1 MKAIKTEIP
10 GVVLLEP
17 EVFGDA
23 RGYFMERFSQRRFD
37 ELVGPVRFVQ
47 DNESKSRYGVV
58 RGLHFQKGEYAQAKL
73 VSVVR
78 GRVLDVAVDIRRGS
92 PTFGRHV
99 AALLDGENKRQLFI
113 PRGFA
118 HGFAVLSDEA
128 VFQYKCDN
136 YYAPGSEGGIAWDDP
151 ALAIDWRLP
160 AGGIRQT
167 MNILVTGANGQL
179 GREMQRLSAVS
190 PNNYTFTDV
199 AELDVTDA
207 GAVRQ
212 AVAQTRAEVIVNCA
226 AYTNVERAEED
237 EEAAD
242 RLNRG
247 AAENLARAA
256 EANGATLIHVST
268 DYVFDGTAHLPYTED
283 APTAPLGVYGRTKL
297 AGERAVAES
306 GCKYLTFRT
315 AWLYSEYGNNSLKTM
330 LRLTAE
336 KERLNVVFDQAG
348 TPTYA
353 GDLAMTIFSIV
364 EGGYFAG
371 NEGLYHF
378 SNEGVASWYDFAAE
392 IAAAA
397 GHDKCR
403 IRPCRTAE
411 FPTKAAR
418 PAYSVLDKSKIK
430 ETFGLEIPHWR
441 ESMLYC
447 LKNMLR

>member
-92 PTFGRHV
+92 PPFGRHV

-160 AGGIRQT
+160 AGE
-167 MNILVTGANGQL
+167 ILLSEKDRRHPQL
-179 GREMQRLSAVS
+179 A
-190 PNNYTFTDV
+190 
-199 AELDVTDA
+199 
-207 GAVRQ
+207 
-212 AVAQTRAEVIVNCA
+212 
-226 AYTNVERAEED
+226 
-237 EEAAD
+237 
-242 RLNRG
+242 
-247 AAENLARAA
+247 
-256 EANGATLIHVST
+256 
-268 DYVFDGTAHLPYTED
+268 D
-283 APTAPLGVYGRTKL
+283 APEL
-297 AGERAVAES
+297 
-306 GCKYLTFRT
+306 F
-315 AWLYSEYGNNSLKTM
+315 EY
-330 LRLTAE
+330 
-336 KERLNVVFDQAG
+336 D
-348 TPTYA
+348 
-353 GDLAMTIFSIV
+353 
-364 EGGYFAG
+364 
-371 NEGLYHF
+371 
-378 SNEGVASWYDFAAE
+378 
-392 IAAAA
+392 
-397 GHDKCR
+397 
-403 IRPCRTAE
+403 RP
-411 FPTKAAR
+411 
-418 PAYSVLDKSKIK
+418 
-430 ETFGLEIPHWR
+430 
-441 ESMLYC
+441 
-447 LKNMLR
+447 